1 MPEGVGFNIEVK
13 YPVPELYNR
22 KYHFPYFDRNLVA
35 DILLKV
41 VCEHVG
47 RRKVVFSCFDADMCT
62 V

>member
-13 YPVPELYNR
+13 YPVPEISNDN
-22 KYHFPYFDRNLVA
+22 KDFPYFDHNLVA

-41 VCEHVG
+41 VYEHVG
-47 RRKVVFSCFDADMCT
+47 KRKVIFSCFNADMCT